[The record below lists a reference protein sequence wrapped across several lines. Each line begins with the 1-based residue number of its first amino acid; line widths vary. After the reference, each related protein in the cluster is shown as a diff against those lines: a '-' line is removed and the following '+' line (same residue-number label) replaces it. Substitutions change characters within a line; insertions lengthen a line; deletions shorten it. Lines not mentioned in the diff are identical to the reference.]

1 MGTHGQLYIGVPV
14 QNEAEAIAIYEQL
27 DIDIGEDG
35 VFCGDGRFFTVSLK
49 GRKYKAYVSAMTDE
63 DVMESFAVG
72 FHLTDRYMGA
82 ILDAD
87 SKWPDGRS
95 RGRPE
100 VFVFDPLDIV
110 EILVEVRQWWPQ
122 AQVFIWDV
130 AY

>member
-14 QNEAEAIAIYEQL
+14 QNEAEAVAIYNQL

-35 VFCGDGRFFTVSLK
+35 VFSGTGKEVTVSLK
-49 GRKYKAYVSAMTDE
+49 GRKYEVYLSAMTDE
-63 DVMESFAVG
+63 DEMESFAVG
-72 FHLTDRYMGA
+72 FHLTDRYEGA

-87 SKWPDGRS
+87 SKWPDGNP

-100 VFVFDPLDIV
+100 TFVFDPLDIV
-110 EILVEVRQWWPQ
+110 EVLKDVRKWWPQ